1 MIALIVGGI
10 AAVVLVVALVAVL
23 VSGDDGDGDIS
34 SGDASV
40 EEFCDAYSGIAE
52 AMMSVADPNASPE
65 EQAEAAAEALNEWAD
80 EMGDVGVPDEMSD
93 EARDGFELIVETAGD
108 LDAGDLEDLSDLE
121 ALEEDFSEDEQEAV
135 AAFED
140 FATENCTGSIDDL
153 PSLPTDVPTELP
165 SDLPTD
171 FLSEFPTEFP
181 SDFPTEFLPS
191 DFPSEYLTM
200 LPSDWLT
207 AFPTE

>member
-1 MIALIVGGI
+1 MSGGMIALIVGGI

-23 VSGDDGDGDIS
+23 VSGDDGDDGVDIS

-52 AMMSVADPNASPE
+52 AMMSIADPDASPE
-65 EQAEAAAEALNEWAD
+65 EQAEAAVEALNGWAD
-80 EMGDVGVPDEMSD
+80 EMGDVGVPGEMSD
-93 EARDGFELIVETAGD
+93 EARDGLELIVETAGD
-108 LDAGDLEDLSDLE
+108 LEPGDLEDLSDLE
-121 ALEEDFSEDEQEAV
+121 ALEDDFSEDEQEAV
-135 AAFED
+135 KAFED
-140 FATENCTGSIDDL
+140 FATENCVGSVDAM

-165 SDLPTD
+165 SD
-171 FLSEFPTEFP
+171 FPTELP